1 MCFFFSVKMPY
12 ADLQKR
18 RDNVRRWK
26 KANPDKVKA
35 QKQRYRTRRAQ
46 SPQPPPPPPPL
57 SQRRYNLRHRK
68 VKRPEKIQL
77 MNLVVVLK
85 DYRKKDTLQCRRKVD
100 KRQKNRLY
108 YQRNRDRLLL
118 LRKEYRQRNLEK
130 IRARKRSYCQRNREK
145 IQVWRREYRQRNLD
159 SVRAAER
166 RYRQRNLEK
175 VRERQRNAMRRVR
188 AGIQRG
194 LQRVEIREK
203 EQVLEK
209 KIDCECGLCFVCGG
223 FMTASWSSKFDHLFE
238 RPEVDLEDLDRRC
251 RSESDTSSLVDPQL
265 VEELERMLNEPSEC
279 SDLSGDEEDELEER
293 LIALRTHR
301 EQGIQRRLD
310 RWEKERELEES
321 IECLAG
327 DLGAVNE
334 QLRDMERAFA
344 QFRREDTV
352 TQVREFEYLHTVTIT
367 SDLMSQL
374 EQNLL
379 Y

>member
-46 SPQPPPPPPPL
+46 SPQLPPPPPL

-130 IRARKRSYCQRNREK
+130 IRVRKK
-145 IQVWRREYRQRNLD
+145 GTI
-159 SVRAAER
+159 
-166 RYRQRNLEK
+166 
-175 VRERQRNAMRRVR
+175 
-188 AGIQRG
+188 
-194 LQRVEIREK
+194 K
-203 EQVLEK
+203 ETEK
-209 KIDCECGLCFVCGG
+209 KF
-223 FMTASWSSKFDHLFE
+223 
-238 RPEVDLEDLDRRC
+238 
-251 RSESDTSSLVDPQL
+251 RS
-265 VEELERMLNEPSEC
+265 
-279 SDLSGDEEDELEER
+279 G
-293 LIALRTHR
+293 
-301 EQGIQRRLD
+301 
-310 RWEKERELEES
+310 EES
-321 IECLAG
+321 
-327 DLGAVNE
+327 
-334 QLRDMERAFA
+334 
-344 QFRREDTV
+344 TV
-352 TQVREFEYLHTVTIT
+352 KET
-367 SDLMSQL
+367 
-374 EQNLL
+374 
-379 Y
+379 